1 MLLYVFCFEDKTH
14 LKIGVCKDMVRI
26 NFLHD
31 VYNINF
37 HKSIVIESTDK
48 QLLKLL
54 ENNLLTATKKYVVE
68 NFELNDKRGVQAG
81 KSEVRLIK
89 ALEIIEDVLNYHCKF
104 YKKSLEINR
113 FALIRCKHC
122 KNFEWIFDTV
132 NLKSL
137 PWKSDNPIIRSYK
150 KYRSKSQKLGHLK
163 VY

>member
-1 MLLYVFCFEDKTH
+1 MLLYITSFEDKKH
-14 LKIGVCKDMVRI
+14 LKIGVCKDMFRI
-26 NFLHD
+26 NFLNE

-37 HKSIVIESTDK
+37 HKSIVIQSTDK

-54 ENNLLTATKKYVVE
+54 EKNLLTATKKYVVE
-68 NFELNDKRGVQAG
+68 NFELNDNRGVQAG
-81 KSEVRLIK
+81 KSEVRVVQ
-89 ALEIIEDVLNYHCKF
+89 ALEIIQDVLNYHCKL

-137 PWKSDNPIIRSYK
+137 PWKSDDPIIYSYK
-150 KYRSKSQKLGHLK
+150 KYRSKS
-163 VY
+163 